1 MNKSQTHSRLQ
12 TAALPTAI
20 ACDRE
25 AEHTEGSEAGGKREV
40 LPRSGRVGGMN
51 AGRGNNLRL

>member
-1 MNKSQTHSRLQ
+1 MNKSQTHGRLQ

-25 AEHTEGSEAGGKREV
+25 AEDTEGSEAGGKGNSCLEV
-40 LPRSGRVGGMN
+40 GEWME
-51 AGRGNNLRL
+51 